1 MKQPS
6 TGFDGLLRRH
16 HTEYA
21 AQREESPARPCRRG
35 AGPACL
41 ATPAVAVPSG
51 HRKKKPMTDLLDY
64 VVQAGQ
70 TLADPLLISIDLSEI
85 AFT

>member
-1 MKQPS
+1 
-6 TGFDGLLRRH
+6 
-16 HTEYA
+16 
-21 AQREESPARPCRRG
+21 
-35 AGPACL
+35 
-41 ATPAVAVPSG
+41 
-51 HRKKKPMTDLLDY
+51 MTDLLDY